1 MTTLVITP
9 TVKDK
14 LAAFLTTNPKTDL
27 LTAYLFFL
35 SRKLNINPVLYI
47 KEKTIYM
54 SEDDLLKRLEA
65 EGKLYRETEIK
76 IQFSK
81 ESVNENTSKVYIC
94 PYSGKVFGN
103 NTHPNP
109 LDAIY
114 DWVSKCPENTERKG
128 GLKVKKFFVSDDK
141 EVISNY
147 IQPRKEPIKKIVF
160 SSVQSGKLY
169 NSKKSAIEEFKKT
182 AIKQIPLTEVPN
194 QNRFQME
201 ENLLKFIQ
209 EQIEESKITH
219 FVEAVSEVE
228 ELASFANGWL
238 EG

>member
-1 MTTLVITP
+1 M
-9 TVKDK
+9 
-14 LAAFLTTNPKTDL
+14 
-27 LTAYLFFL
+27 
-35 SRKLNINPVLYI
+35 R
-47 KEKTIYM
+47 
-54 SEDDLLKRLEA
+54 
-65 EGKLYRETEIK
+65 
-76 IQFSK
+76 
-81 ESVNENTSKVYIC
+81 NTSKVYIC

-169 NSKKSAIEEFKKT
+169 NSKKSAIEEFRKT